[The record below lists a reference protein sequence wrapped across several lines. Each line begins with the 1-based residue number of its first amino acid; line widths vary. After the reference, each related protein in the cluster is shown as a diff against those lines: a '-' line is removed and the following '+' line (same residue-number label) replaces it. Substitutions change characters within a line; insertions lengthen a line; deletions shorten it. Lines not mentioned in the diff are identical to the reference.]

1 MAGLLVDTFTTNS
14 FNCHFNFVY
23 NVLRG
28 VWFLLEG
35 ENKVSTA
42 NDLFATFANEVWV
55 FVVMRIVG
63 ATFRAK
69 RVYRSAVSYI
79 DGMCNAILDKGLQ
92 CAVNGYPVGR
102 VEEVL
107 HFGKRQI
114 ATLRNHL
121 FEHQHAHG
129 RWLYG
134 VAFEYFDYVGVHRNI
149 I

>member
-102 VEEVL
+102 VE
-107 HFGKRQI
+107 
-114 ATLRNHL
+114 
-121 FEHQHAHG
+121 
-129 RWLYG
+129 
-134 VAFEYFDYVGVHRNI
+134 
-149 I
+149 